1 MTTAY
6 ILRTAVQNVGA
17 IILGIAKCG
26 VMGIVFSH
34 TIGSLCGIKRQ
45 GKKLIEKKDIICFQK
60 TRRLIIEAKEN
71 YKQPFFSTPAIFA
84 NRFSYSSISLFI
96 GKLYSADTLGYY
108 SISYKALGLPLTIL
122 SNNVSKVFY
131 KEASKEY
138 LAKGEFKK
146 TFFKISVILSI
157 ISALFGIFIYYLS
170 PSIFKILLGETW
182 IEAARYCQ
190 ILVPMFCIR
199 LVVNT
204 VAYGF
209 QIVGKQ
215 NLEMFYQ
222 ILLVAMSILV
232 FVIGKQMDYGI
243 VDYLKKITISFSIIY
258 ILYYCSVMKCALGK
272 RPSS

>member
-1 MTTAY
+1 M
-6 ILRTAVQNVGA
+6 
-17 IILGIAKCG
+17 
-26 VMGIVFSH
+26 
-34 TIGSLCGIKRQ
+34 
-45 GKKLIEKKDIICFQK
+45 
-60 TRRLIIEAKEN
+60 
-71 YKQPFFSTPAIFA
+71 
-84 NRFSYSSISLFI
+84 
-96 GKLYSADTLGYY
+96 
-108 SISYKALGLPLTIL
+108 